1 MPPTPLPIG
10 TLVDPASA
18 RRPERMTL
26 PGRFVTLVPLEV
38 GHAEALFEA
47 ACGEGREAPWAYL
60 FDGPFTDRAAFADHI
75 ASKAASTDPLFYAIL
90 DRASGR
96 AVGHATLMRIEPA
109 HRVVE
114 VGNILFAPVLQ
125 RTPGATETM
134 ALLAGYVFD
143 QLGYRRYEW
152 KCNNL
157 NAPSKAAALRLGFTF
172 EGLFRQHMIVKGR
185 SRDTAWFAMLDSD
198 WPACRSAFAAWLSPD
213 NFDAQGQQR
222 ASLAALRDAAQR
234 PAS

>member
-1 MPPTPLPIG
+1 MPSEPPIG
-10 TLVDPASA
+10 ALVDPAPA
-18 RRPERMTL
+18 RRPERITL
-26 PGRFVTLVPLEV
+26 SGRFVTLAPLEAA
-38 GHAEALFEA
+38 HAENLFDA
-47 ACGEGREAPWAYL
+47 ACGEGREAPWTYL
-60 FDGPFTDRAAFADHI
+60 FDGPFTDRAVFADHI
-75 ASKAASTDPLFYAIL
+75 ARKAASTDPLFYAVL
-90 DRASGR
+90 DRTSGR

-152 KCNNL
+152 KCDSL

-185 SRDTAWFAMLDSD
+185 SRDTAWFAMLDGE
-198 WPACRSAFAAWLSPD
+198 WPACRAAFAAWLAPE
-213 NFDAQGQQR
+213 NFDAHGRQR
-222 ASLAALRDAAQR
+222 RSLAALREEAR
-234 PAS
+234 RG